1 MTEPTPEQQRNL
13 ELVRDGLGSWIQGD
27 REAAIASFTEDIEV
41 FVPSDLGNAGRYRG
55 IEQFRSWFQAW
66 DEVWTDYTMEAR
78 SIEAVGDR
86 HVIALVDSR
95 GTGTGSGV
103 EVGNT
108 LGWVFGVDDDSH
120 MDYLSL
126 QPDLEAAREHARA
139 REAG

>member
-1 MTEPTPEQQRNL
+1 M
-13 ELVRDGLGSWIQGD
+13 V
-27 REAAIASFTEDIEV
+27 
-41 FVPSDLGNAGRYRG
+41 
-55 IEQFRSWFQAW
+55 
-66 DEVWTDYTMEAR
+66 
-78 SIEAVGDR
+78 
-86 HVIALVDSR
+86 ALVDSR

-126 QPDLEAAREHARA
+126 QPDLEVAREHARA